1 MSDFTSRDELLRREA
16 HRNASMAGRRPH
28 THRYSPQDLESS
40 PSSSPVE
47 HVIQRAATQPDLA
60 SYALKIGHYNRQ
72 SVPSDLKFRAD
83 PRRETPRATLPYP
96 EPQRQLVP
104 RVPPPRTNFTIG
116 EFTTLNN

>member
-1 MSDFTSRDELLRREA
+1 M
-16 HRNASMAGRRPH
+16 
-28 THRYSPQDLESS
+28 
-40 PSSSPVE
+40 
-47 HVIQRAATQPDLA
+47 IQRANTQPDLA
-60 SYALKIGHYNRQ
+60 RYALNVGHYSNRQ

-116 EFTTLNN
+116 KYYIYYSFWVTCDI